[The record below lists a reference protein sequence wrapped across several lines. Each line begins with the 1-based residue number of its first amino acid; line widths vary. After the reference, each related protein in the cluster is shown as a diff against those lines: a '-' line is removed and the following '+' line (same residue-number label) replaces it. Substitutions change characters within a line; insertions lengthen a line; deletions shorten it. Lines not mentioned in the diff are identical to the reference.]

1 MLLVIST
8 TILGCVHLSV
18 LRSADGHFPAEQ
30 LFGAH
35 VPGDELSS
43 QISWVL
49 HADTAVP
56 HVWWWPTTF

>member
-1 MLLVIST
+1 MFCTFMLLVISA

-43 QISWVL
+43 QIS
-49 HADTAVP
+49 
-56 HVWWWPTTF
+56 